1 MSKEILIN
9 IVGDFCVSRLD
20 NLSFGNKLKTKLSEG
35 DINIVNLEAPV
46 REEGSAA
53 IEKSGP
59 NLFQDNDAIKF
70 LKENGV
76 NVFSLANNHIMDYG
90 TSSLLKTKSL
100 IKNAGCIGAG
110 NYEEVYKVEKLS
122 INNIIIGFLA
132 ITQYEFGIVDDEDPN
147 SLGTAWLCHPRIDEL
162 IVTSKKECDFLII
175 IPHAGL
181 ENFEYPL
188 PEIKTLY
195 HHFIEMGADAVIG
208 GHPHI
213 PQGWEIYKEKP
224 IVYSLGNFCFD
235 SLRPKKNMWNKGLL
249 ASITLKGKE
258 ISLEINKIEYY
269 TEKRL
274 VDITDNESF
283 DNFLIKANNNF
294 RDEKKYLALVNKKCL
309 ALESK
314 YNQYFEM
321 SGYYM
326 PKMKKYTR
334 LTLGILKR
342 KLSFRQEVEYD
353 PCHMINCLRCETHRW
368 VLSRIYNIH
377 KKQ

>member
-1 MSKEILIN
+1 MSQVVHIN
-9 IVGDFCVSRLD
+9 IVGDFCVSKLD
-20 NLSFGNKLKTKLSEG
+20 NLCLGNNLKAELSNG
-35 DINIVNLEAPV
+35 DINIVNLEAPI
-46 REEGSAA
+46 REKGSVA

-59 NLFQDNDAIKF
+59 NLFQDNGAIKF
-70 LKENGV
+70 LEENGI

-90 TSSLLKTKSL
+90 KSSLLKTKSL
-100 IKNAGCIGAG
+100 IKNARCIGAG
-110 NYEEVYKVEKLS
+110 SYEEVYKVEKIS
-122 INNIIIGFLA
+122 INNIIVGFLA
-132 ITQYEFGIVDDEDPN
+132 ITQYEFGIVDDENPN
-147 SLGTAWLCHPRIDEL
+147 SLGAAWLCHPRIDEI
-162 IVTSKKECDFLII
+162 IVASKKECDFLII

-188 PEIKTLY
+188 PEIKALY
-195 HHFIEMGADAVIG
+195 RHFIEMGADAVIG

-235 SLRPKKNMWNKGLL
+235 SLRPKKAMWNKGLL
-249 ASITLKGKE
+249 ASITLKGKK
-258 ISLEINKIEYY
+258 ISLEINKIEYH